1 MEPEVGEGDVM
12 MGRAELLPCCLGLYG
27 FGLGNAKSLVQI
39 GLAYNLW
46 NGNHKTHL
54 IIVGPFDL
62 RIAVPHVFCGCIY
75 LPSYAGRYPFSDRQY
90 IYVDDKQ
97 T

>member
-1 MEPEVGEGDVM
+1 MGDVM

-27 FGLGNAKSLVQI
+27 GTPSQSISWFK
-39 GLAYNLW
+39 LAW
-46 NGNHKTHL
+46 HIICGTGNHKTHL

-75 LPSYAGRYPFSDRQY
+75 LPSSLSVF
-90 IYVDDKQ
+90 
-97 T
+97 